1 MPTFTNKESPLLPD
15 GIYPFEVVNATEKVS
30 NAGNAKIELT
40 LLVGP
45 DHTRVYDNITFTEAS
60 AWRIT
65 AFLQATGTFLKANE
79 EVSVEAED
87 CIGRKG
93 ECSIIT
99 ETYNG
104 RTRNRIDAYL
114 LPNPVASTASPSATK
129 SKFSEPNP
137 KPGIDE
143 NGDPDNI
150 PF

>member
-45 DHTRVYDNITFTEAS
+45 DNVRVYDNITFTEAS

-65 AFLQATGTFLKANE
+65 AFLQASGTFLKPNE
-79 EVSVEAED
+79 EVSLEAED

-93 ECSIIT
+93 QCSIVT

-104 RTRNRIDAYL
+104 RTRNRVDAYL
-114 LPNPVASTASPSATK
+114 LPNPVSPATPK
-129 SKFSEPNP
+129 SKQFSEPNP
-137 KPGIDE
+137 KVGVNEEGEPDE
-143 NGDPDNI
+143 IN
-150 PF
+150 F